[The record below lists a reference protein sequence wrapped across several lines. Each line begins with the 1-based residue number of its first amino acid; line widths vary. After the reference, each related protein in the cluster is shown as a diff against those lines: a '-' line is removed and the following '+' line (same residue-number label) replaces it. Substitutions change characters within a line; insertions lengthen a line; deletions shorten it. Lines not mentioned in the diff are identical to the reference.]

1 VAVGTLSLC
10 PPLRR
15 RSELSYRGQAHG
27 DHRQAEDLVVSRALQ
42 ECKVTNN
49 TRVREGAGH
58 KVSCFLELARKI
70 AELQFLNRDHVLLFR
85 GQGGDH
91 RNVKGNTSVKPT
103 LFRPEGKGNPDR
115 AMLEKRFEIL
125 ARAERAQVGRYQA
138 AGFRGLDR
146 IKRHHVLRWSI
157 LQHYEVCA
165 TPLLDVTHSI
175 RIAASFAS
183 LSAKDSGKGRAY
195 LFVLGVPNLSGAVT
209 ASAEAGLQI
218 VRLSSVCPPS
228 AVRPHIQEGY
238 LLGQYPEVTGVAER
252 ENYFHYEMDF
262 GLRLV
267 AKFQFEPNS
276 FWTDN
281 DFPEITKSALYP
293 DAKDPLH
300 QLALDVQKE
309 VEKG

>member
-1 VAVGTLSLC
+1 
-10 PPLRR
+10 
-15 RSELSYRGQAHG
+15 
-27 DHRQAEDLVVSRALQ
+27 
-42 ECKVTNN
+42 
-49 TRVREGAGH
+49 
-58 KVSCFLELARKI
+58 
-70 AELQFLNRDHVLLFR
+70 VLLFR

-115 AMLEKRFEIL
+115 ATLEKRFGLL
-125 ARAERAQVGRYQA
+125 ARAERALVARYQA
-138 AGFRGLDR
+138 TGFRGLDR

-183 LSAKDSGKGRAY
+183 LSDKDVAY
-195 LFVLGVPNLSGAVT
+195 VFVLGVPNLSGAIT
-209 ASAEAGLQI
+209 ASAEAGLRI

-262 GLRLV
+262 GLRLI
-267 AKFQFEPNS
+267 AKFCFEPAT
-276 FWTDN
+276 FWKDR
-281 DFPEITKSALYP
+281 DFPKVAKSALYP
-293 DAKDPLH
+293 SAKDDPLY

-309 VEKG
+309 VGKG

>member
-1 VAVGTLSLC
+1 METIGKQKIWSFLD
-10 PPLRR
+10 
-15 RSELSYRGQAHG
+15 RS
-27 DHRQAEDLVVSRALQ
+27 Q
-42 ECKVTNN
+42 ECKVTTN
-49 TRVREGAGH
+49 TSVREGAGH
-58 KVSCFLELARKI
+58 KVSSFLELARKI

-85 GQGGDH
+85 GQGDDH

-115 AMLEKRFEIL
+115 ATLEKRFEIL
-125 ARAERAQVGRYQA
+125 ARAERALVGRYQS

-183 LSAKDSGKGRAY
+183 LLAKDSAKSRAY
-195 LFVLGVPNLSGAVT
+195 VFVLGVPNLSGAVT

-218 VRLSSVCPPS
+218 VRLSSVCPPQ

-238 LLGQYPEVTGVAER
+238 LLGQYPEVTGIAER

-267 AKFQFEPNS
+267 AKFYFEPTS
-276 FWTDN
+276 FWADD
-281 DFPEITKSALYP
+281 DFPEVTESALYP
-293 DAKDPLH
+293 NAKDPLY
-300 QLALDVQKE
+300 QLARDVQKE
-309 VEKG
+309 VGEG

>member
-1 VAVGTLSLC
+1 METIGKQKIWSFLDRAKDCRITTNT
-10 PPLRR
+10 
-15 RSELSYRGQAHG
+15 AI
-27 DHRQAEDLVVSRALQ
+27 RQGR
-42 ECKVTNN
+42 
-49 TRVREGAGH
+49 GH
-58 KVSCFLELARKI
+58 KVGSFLELARKI
-70 AELQFLNRDHVLLFR
+70 AELQFLNRDYVLLFR
-85 GQGGDH
+85 GQGHEH

-115 AMLEKRFEIL
+115 MMLEKRFDIL
-125 ARAERAQVGRYQA
+125 ARAERALVMRYQA

-183 LSAKDSGKGRAY
+183 LSGKDLVY
-195 LFVLGVPNLSGAVT
+195 VFVLGVPNLSGAIT

-238 LLGQYPEVTGVAER
+238 QLGEYPEITGYRQKAR
-252 ENYFHYEMDF
+252 YAPYEVDF

-267 AKFQFEPNS
+267 A
-276 FWTDN
+276 
-281 DFPEITKSALYP
+281 
-293 DAKDPLH
+293 
-300 QLALDVQKE
+300 
-309 VEKG
+309 

>member
-1 VAVGTLSLC
+1 VQGHDQHQHPRGPGT
-10 PPLRR
+10 
-15 RSELSYRGQAHG
+15 Q
-27 DHRQAEDLVVSRALQ
+27 
-42 ECKVTNN
+42 
-49 TRVREGAGH
+49 GH
-58 KVSCFLELARKI
+58 FLELARKI

-91 RNVKGNTSVKPT
+91 RNAKGNTSVNST

-115 AMLEKRFEIL
+115 ATLEQRFEIL
-125 ARAERAQVGRYQA
+125 ARAERALVARYQA

-157 LQHYEVCA
+157 LQHYEICP

-183 LSAKDSGKGRAY
+183 LSGKARAY
-195 LFVLGVPNLSGAVT
+195 VFVLGVPNLSGAVT
-209 ASAEAGLQI
+209 ASAEAGLHI
-218 VRLSSVCPPS
+218 VRLSSVCPPQ

-252 ENYFHYEMDF
+252 ENYFHHEMDF

-267 AKFQFEPNS
+267 AKFHFEPAS

-281 DFPEITKSALYP
+281 DFPKVAESALYP
-293 DAKDPLH
+293 NAKDPLY
-300 QLALDVQKE
+300 QLALDVQKD
-309 VEKG
+309 VATS

>member
-1 VAVGTLSLC
+1 METIGKQKIWSFLD
-10 PPLRR
+10 
-15 RSELSYRGQAHG
+15 RSHDCQIT
-27 DHRQAEDLVVSRALQ
+27 
-42 ECKVTNN
+42 TN
-49 TRVREGAGH
+49 TKIREGAGH
-58 KVSCFLELARKI
+58 RVGSYLELARKI

-91 RNVKGNTSVKPT
+91 RNVKGNTSLKPT

-115 AMLEKRFEIL
+115 TILERRFAVL
-125 ARAERAQVGRYQA
+125 ARAERALVTRYQA
-138 AGFRGLDR
+138 AAFRGLDR

-157 LQHYEVCA
+157 LQHCEVCA

-183 LSAKDSGKGRAY
+183 LSGKDTAFV
-195 LFVLGVPNLSGAVT
+195 FVLGVPNLSGAIT

-218 VRLSSVCPPS
+218 VRLASVCPPS

-238 LLGQYPEVTGVAER
+238 LFGQYPEVTGVAER

-267 AKFQFEPNS
+267 AKFCFEPSS
-276 FWTDN
+276 FWQDR
-281 DFPEITKSALYP
+281 DFPKVARTALYP
-293 DAKDPLH
+293 SAKDDPLY

-309 VEKG
+309 VERA

>member
-1 VAVGTLSLC
+1 METIGKEKLWSFLD
-10 PPLRR
+10 RHD
-15 RSELSYRGQAHG
+15 G
-27 DHRQAEDLVVSRALQ
+27 
-42 ECKVTNN
+42 CKITTN
-49 TRVREGAGH
+49 TKIREGAGH
-58 KVSCFLELARKI
+58 TVGSYLELARKI
-70 AELQFLNRDHVLLFR
+70 AELQFLNRDHVLMFR

-91 RNVKGNTSVKPT
+91 PNKNGNTSVKPT
-103 LFRPEGKGNPDR
+103 LFRPRDKGNPDR
-115 AMLEKRFEIL
+115 ATLEGRFDIL
-125 ARAERAQVGRYQA
+125 ARAERALVARYA
-138 AGFRGLDR
+138 AAKFLGLDR

-183 LSAKDSGKGRAY
+183 LSGKDIAY
-195 LFVLGVPNLSGAVT
+195 LYVLGVPNLSGAIT

-238 LLGQYPEVTGVAER
+238 LLGQYPEVTGIAER

-267 AKFQFEPNS
+267 AKFRFEPAS
-276 FWTDN
+276 FWSDRN
-281 DFPEITKSALYP
+281 FPKVAESALYP
-293 DAKDPLH
+293 KEDPLLE
-300 QLALDVQKE
+300 LARDVQKDLA
-309 VEKG
+309 KG

>member
-1 VAVGTLSLC
+1 METIGKQKIWSFLD
-10 PPLRR
+10 
-15 RSELSYRGQAHG
+15 RSR
-27 DHRQAEDLVVSRALQ
+27 
-42 ECKVTNN
+42 ECQITTN
-49 TRVREGAGH
+49 TRIREGAGH
-58 KVSCFLELARKI
+58 KVASFLELARKI

-103 LFRPEGKGNPDR
+103 LFRPEGRGNPDR
-115 AMLEKRFEIL
+115 ATLETRFDSL
-125 ARAERAQVGRYQA
+125 ARAERALVGRYQS

-183 LSAKDSGKGRAY
+183 LSAKDSGKSRAY
-195 LFVLGVPNLSGAVT
+195 VFVLGVPNLSGAVT

-218 VRLSSVCPPS
+218 IRLSSVCPPQ

-238 LLGQYPEVTGVAER
+238 LLGQYPEVTGIAER

-267 AKFQFEPNS
+267 AKFQFEPAS
-276 FWTDN
+276 FWTDD
-281 DFPEITKSALYP
+281 DFPQVPESALYP
-293 DAKDPLH
+293 NANDPLY
-300 QLALDVQKE
+300 QLALDVRKE
-309 VEKG
+309 VGKG

>member
-1 VAVGTLSLC
+1 METIGKQKMWSFLD
-10 PPLRR
+10 
-15 RSELSYRGQAHG
+15 RSRNCQI
-27 DHRQAEDLVVSRALQ
+27 
-42 ECKVTNN
+42 TTN
-49 TRVREGAGH
+49 TRIREGAGH
-58 KVSCFLELARKI
+58 KVGSYLELARKI

-115 AMLEKRFEIL
+115 ATLERRFALL
-125 ARAERAQVGRYQA
+125 ARAERALVTRYQA

-183 LSAKDSGKGRAY
+183 LSREDLAY
-195 LFVLGVPNLSGAVT
+195 VFVLGVPNLSGAIT

-218 VRLSSVCPPS
+218 VRLASVCPPS

-238 LLGQYPEVTGVAER
+238 LLGQYPEITGVVER

-267 AKFQFEPNS
+267 AKFRFEPAS
-276 FWTDN
+276 FWQDR
-281 DFPEITKSALYP
+281 DFPKVTRSALYP
-293 DAKDPLH
+293 SAKDDPLY

-309 VEKG
+309 LEKG

>member
-1 VAVGTLSLC
+1 METIGKQKIWSFLD
-10 PPLRR
+10 
-15 RSELSYRGQAHG
+15 RS
-27 DHRQAEDLVVSRALQ
+27 Q
-42 ECKVTNN
+42 ECKVTTN

-58 KVSCFLELARKI
+58 KVNSFLELARKI

-115 AMLEKRFEIL
+115 ATLEKRFEIL
-125 ARAERAQVGRYQA
+125 ARAERVLVGRYQS

-183 LSAKDSGKGRAY
+183 LSAKDSAKGRAY
-195 LFVLGVPNLSGAVT
+195 FFVLGVPNLSGAVT

-218 VRLSSVCPPS
+218 VRLSSVCPPQ

-267 AKFQFEPNS
+267 AKFYFEPTS
-276 FWTDN
+276 FWADD
-281 DFPEITKSALYP
+281 DFPEVAESALYP
-293 DAKDPLH
+293 NAKDPLH
-300 QLALDVQKE
+300 QLALDVQQE
-309 VEKG
+309 VGKG